1 MKDFK
6 DSGKIKITIFFGG
19 VIMAVVELTVCPLG
33 TGTTSASPYVAG
45 AQKVLQGQDKVKF
58 MLNPMGT
65 VMEGDIDDI
74 FALIRKIQE
83 DVFNKGVGR
92 VYSII
97 KVDDRRDKNS
107 SMEQKLE
114 SVKSKL

>member
-1 MKDFK
+1 
-6 DSGKIKITIFFGG
+6 
-19 VIMAVVELTVCPLG
+19 MAVVELTICPLG
-33 TGTTSASPYVAG
+33 TGTSSASKYVAG
-45 AQKVLQGQDKVKF
+45 AQIVLSEQDKVKY

-65 VMEGDIDDI
+65 VMEGDLDEI

-83 DVFNKGVGR
+83 DVFDKGVDR

-97 KVDDRRDKNS
+97 KVDDRRDKVA

-114 SVKSKL
+114 SVKSRLEK

>member
-1 MKDFK
+1 
-6 DSGKIKITIFFGG
+6 
-19 VIMAVVELTVCPLG
+19 MAVVELTICPLG
-33 TGTTSASPYVAG
+33 TGTSSASKYVAG
-45 AQKVLQGQDKVKF
+45 AQIVLREQDKVKY

-65 VMEGDIDDI
+65 VMEGDLDEI

-83 DVFNKGVGR
+83 DVFDKGVDR

-97 KVDDRRDKNS
+97 KVDDRRDKVA

-114 SVKSKL
+114 SVKSKLEK

>member
-1 MKDFK
+1 
-6 DSGKIKITIFFGG
+6 
-19 VIMAVVELTVCPLG
+19 MAVVELTICPLG
-33 TGTTSASPYVAG
+33 TATSSASKYVAG
-45 AQKVLQGQDKVKF
+45 AQIVLSEQDKVKY

-65 VMEGDIDDI
+65 VMEGDLDEI

-83 DVFNKGVGR
+83 DVFDKGVDR

-97 KVDDRRDKNS
+97 KVDDRRDKVA

-114 SVKSKL
+114 SVKSKLEK

>member
-1 MKDFK
+1 
-6 DSGKIKITIFFGG
+6 
-19 VIMAVVELTVCPLG
+19 MAVVELTICPLG
-33 TGTTSASPYVAG
+33 TGTSSASKYVAG
-45 AQKVLQGQDKVKF
+45 AQIVLSEQDKVKY

-65 VMEGDIDDI
+65 VMEGDLDEI

-83 DVFNKGVGR
+83 DVFDKGVNR

-97 KVDDRRDKNS
+97 KVDDRRDKVA

-114 SVKSKL
+114 SVKSRLEK

>member
-1 MKDFK
+1 
-6 DSGKIKITIFFGG
+6 
-19 VIMAVVELTVCPLG
+19 MAVVELTICPLG
-33 TGTTSASPYVAG
+33 TGNSSASKYVAG
-45 AQKVLQGQDKVKF
+45 AQIVLSEQDKVKY

-65 VMEGDIDDI
+65 VMEGDLDEI

-83 DVFNKGVGR
+83 DVFDKGVDR

-97 KVDDRRDKNS
+97 KVDDRRDKVA

-114 SVKSKL
+114 SVKSKLEK

>member
-1 MKDFK
+1 
-6 DSGKIKITIFFGG
+6 
-19 VIMAVVELTVCPLG
+19 MAVVELTICPLG
-33 TGTTSASPYVAG
+33 TGTSSASKYVAG
-45 AQKVLQGQDKVKF
+45 AQIVLSEQDKVKY

-65 VMEGDIDDI
+65 VMEGDLDEI

-83 DVFNKGVGR
+83 DVFDKGVDR

-97 KVDDRRDKNS
+97 KVDDRRDKVA

-114 SVKSKL
+114 SVKSKLEK